1 MNMVTES
8 EQRTKGREFQKQQLI
23 ELGNSMKH
31 KGLGIIG
38 FPSCLELESQQ
49 FRKYANISYAA
60 KRRMNTG

>member
-8 EQRTKGREFQKQQLI
+8 EQRIKERGFQKQQLI
-23 ELGNSMKH
+23 ESGNSMKR

-49 FRKYANISYAA
+49 FRKYANISYAG
-60 KRRMNTG
+60 KRRMNGG